1 MPVVHD
7 SIRTNSNLDVYPTH
21 EAKLGKGGYR
31 TVANI
36 AERDNITY
44 ERCEEGMLVTV
55 LEDDTNNNKTTTYI
69 LKQNTRDSRTW
80 EKFNNGAVDANLTNR
95 VTALETSSAKVDN
108 EIATLNSEI
117 STKVSLNEHNNLVAS
132 LSTYALKSD
141 LNTLATKDE
150 LNDKLDVST
159 YTTDKD
165 TFATKDELNNKAD
178 LSSLDTLT
186 TKDELKTLVYT
197 KSQVDEKIADAVT
210 GGSINLDGY
219 VKKDEIVNLA
229 TKDEVNAK
237 LDISTYTT
245 DKDTFATKDELNNKA
260 DLSSLDDLATKTEL
274 SSLATKAELNAKL
287 DVSTYTADKDT
298 FATKTQLEGKANKDE
313 VYSKT
318 EIDTNYTTT
327 EQLNLALSNK
337 ADKSTIDSLATKVEV
352 NEEIAKLATKEELAS
367 SLATKADSSIIP
379 TLATKTELNNKADR
393 SDLDTKANSSDLQN
407 LATKEKVNEINSTLT
422 NAINTKANADAVV
435 NLTGEQTIE
444 GVKTFTSNIE
454 SPNITAIQNNLN
466 TIFSSTT
473 SPVRYQ
479 NGIKEIT
486 VGTGGNFQTIQEAIQ
501 EASKYNSD
509 VLIKLV
515 SNISINKDISLSKL
529 DLKHVSIYF
538 NNFKIINSTNSV
550 LSFSLNNCFLSDIK
564 DLNIENIRLYLKNNS
579 SLIIWGSANINCEN
593 MNSHCVLVG
602 YSSSLSL
609 GSCNIK
615 HFAGRIAFAAFD
627 GSSINIANKVT
638 INDSSASGKVLD
650 VTSGSIIYA
659 TGATINTSITKANQA
674 ANTITAN
681 GIIFG
686 NYSL

>member
-80 EKFNNGAVDANLTNR
+80 EKFNNGAVDADLTNR

-108 EIATLNSEI
+108 EIATLNGEI
-117 STKVSLNEHNNLVAS
+117 STKVSLNQHNNLVAS

-159 YTTDKD
+159 YT
-165 TFATKDELNNKAD
+165 A
-178 LSSLDTLT
+178 
-186 TKDELKTLVYT
+186 
-197 KSQVDEKIADAVT
+197 
-210 GGSINLDGY
+210 
-219 VKKDEIVNLA
+219 
-229 TKDEVNAK
+229 
-237 LDISTYTT
+237 

-274 SSLATKAELNAKL
+274 
-287 DVSTYTADKDT
+287 
-298 FATKTQLEGKANKDE
+298 
-313 VYSKT
+313 
-318 EIDTNYTTT
+318 
-327 EQLNLALSNK
+327 
-337 ADKSTIDSLATKVEV
+337 
-352 NEEIAKLATKEELAS
+352 
-367 SLATKADSSIIP
+367 
-379 TLATKTELNNKADR
+379 NNKADR
-393 SDLDTKANSSDLQN
+393 SELDTKANSSDLQN

-422 NAINTKANADAVV
+422 NAINTKANQATTYTKTEVDNLVNAKANANATV
-435 NLTGEQTIE
+435 NLTGDQSIAGAKTFSSPVVVPDATETIHAVNLAQLNTKANWNAIVNLTDDQTIA
-444 GVKTFTSNIE
+444 GAKTFTSNITA
-454 SPNITAIQNNLN
+454 PNITAMQNNLN

-473 SPVRYQ
+473 SPVRCQ
-479 NGIKEIT
+479 NGTKEIT

-501 EASKYNSD
+501 EARKYSSD

-515 SNISINKDISLSKL
+515 SNIRINKSINLMRL
-529 DLKHVSIYF
+529 DLKHVSIDF

-550 LSFSLNNCFLSDIK
+550 LSFLLNNCLLSDIK
-564 DLNIENIRLYLKNNS
+564 GLNLENVRLYLINNS
-579 SLIIWGSANINCEN
+579 SLLIWGRININCEN
-593 MNSHCVLVG
+593 INSHCVLVRV
-602 YSSSLSL
+602 SSSLGL
-609 GSCNIK
+609 DEVSCNIK
-615 HFAGRIAFAAFD
+615 HSANLISLSACE
-627 GSSINIANKVT
+627 GSSISIRKGAT
-638 INDSSASGKVLD
+638 INDSSASGKVLE

-659 TGATINTSITKANQA
+659 TGVTINTSITKANQA
-674 ANTITAN
+674 ANTITTN

>member
-95 VTALETSSAKVDN
+95 VTALETSSAKVDS

-186 TKDELKTLVYT
+186 TKDELNTLVYT

-237 LDISTYTT
+237 LDSSTYAADKVTFATKDELNLKADISSLDDLATKTELSSLATKDELNAKLDVSTYTA

-260 DLSSLDDLATKTEL
+260 DLSSLDD
-274 SSLATKAELNAKL
+274 
-287 DVSTYTADKDT
+287 
-298 FATKTQLEGKANKDE
+298 
-313 VYSKT
+313 
-318 EIDTNYTTT
+318 
-327 EQLNLALSNK
+327 
-337 ADKSTIDSLATKVEV
+337 
-352 NEEIAKLATKEELAS
+352 
-367 SLATKADSSIIP
+367 
-379 TLATKTELNNKADR
+379 LATKTELNNKADR

-422 NAINTKANADAVV
+422 NAINTKANQATTYTKTEVDNLVNVKANANATV
-435 NLTGEQTIE
+435 NLTGDQNIA
-444 GVKTFTSNIE
+444 GAKTFTSNITA
-454 SPNITAIQNNLN
+454 PNITAMQNNLN

-479 NGIKEIT
+479 KSAKEIT

-501 EASKYNSD
+501 EARKYSSD
-509 VLIKLV
+509 VFIKLV
-515 SNISINKDISLSKL
+515 SNISINKNISLIRL
-529 DLKHVSIYF
+529 DLKHVSINF
-538 NNFKIINSTNSV
+538 NNFKIINSTNSN
-550 LSFSLNNCFLSDIK
+550 LSFTLNNCFFSDVRNLNLENVGLSLI
-564 DLNIENIRLYLKNNS
+564 NNSFLYLGG
-579 SLIIWGSANINCEN
+579 IANINCEN
-593 MNSHCVLVG
+593 INSHCVSVG
-602 YSSSLSL
+602 YSSSLGL
-609 GSCNIK
+609 DSCNIK
-615 HFAGRIAFAAFD
+615 HSAGRIGFASFE
-627 GSSINIANKVT
+627 GSNISIRNKSI
-638 INDSSASGKVLD
+638 INDSSTSGKVLD
-650 VTSGSIIYA
+650 VSFGSIIYA
-659 TGATINTSITKANQA
+659 AGATINASITKANQA